1 MLTGRLERTHIQLGE
16 TQDCIERRVMSVGG
30 EPRRAGLMPE
40 ATERPWASGK
50 FQ

>member
-1 MLTGRLERTHIQLGE
+1 LERRCTQLGE
-16 TQDCIERRVMSVGG
+16 RQDCIERRVMSVGG

-40 ATERPWASGK
+40 AIDRPWASGK